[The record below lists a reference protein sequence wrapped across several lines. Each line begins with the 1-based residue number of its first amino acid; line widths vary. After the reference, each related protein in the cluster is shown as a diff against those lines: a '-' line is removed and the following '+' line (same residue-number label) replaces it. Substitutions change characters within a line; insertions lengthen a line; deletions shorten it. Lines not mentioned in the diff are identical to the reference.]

1 MSEERGE
8 KLNDTLLADTTWC
21 KRHIRGRNTHYH
33 ACFVKPGCI
42 LIHPELSQS
51 FLAPSNNVQL
61 IPFTTEPPSEPP
73 TPSPSLSLDI
83 KMSLY
88 LPYLHWDT
96 YRRMVKRRD
105 IVKRRLVQG
114 RSRPTPENIGTMDD
128 ELQVAWKYLGYD
140 PPFHTRRTLDQFG
153 YPNLS
158 DTRARDDD
166 QMLYKMTKHPPQ
178 EKVDTPTSNGNL
190 GGNGNVLSG
199 STNEKGDEASPDP
212 KMDFYKT
219 LKDGKVLMVDQVW
232 LWIVDSGKN
241 FPPLLFL
248 IYH

>member
-1 MSEERGE
+1 M
-8 KLNDTLLADTTWC
+8 
-21 KRHIRGRNTHYH
+21 
-33 ACFVKPGCI
+33 
-42 LIHPELSQS
+42 
-51 FLAPSNNVQL
+51 
-61 IPFTTEPPSEPP
+61 PFMAEPPSEPP
-73 TPSPSLSLDI
+73 SPSPAVPVDMQ
-83 KMSLY
+83 MSLY

-105 IVKRRLVQG
+105 IVKSRLVQG
-114 RSRPTPENIGTMDD
+114 RSRPTPQDIGTMDD

-178 EKVDTPTSNGNL
+178 EKETARACNVNIGE
-190 GGNGNVLSG
+190 NGNVPSG
-199 STNEKGDEASPDP
+199 STKEKDDEAHIDSKDR
-212 KMDFYKT
+212 YKT

-232 LWIVDSGKN
+232 LWIVDNGKN
-241 FPPLLFL
+241 FSLLLLLF
-248 IYH
+248 YH